1 VWEKLGV
8 CDLTGE
14 VGETAGSSPS
24 FAFVLV
30 VFNGLIPPSN
40 EFLFGDLAGGDGNPP
55 SSALVFGGARPGFG
69 LVPR

>member
-1 VWEKLGV
+1 
-8 CDLTGE
+8 
-14 VGETAGSSPS
+14 
-24 FAFVLV
+24 LV